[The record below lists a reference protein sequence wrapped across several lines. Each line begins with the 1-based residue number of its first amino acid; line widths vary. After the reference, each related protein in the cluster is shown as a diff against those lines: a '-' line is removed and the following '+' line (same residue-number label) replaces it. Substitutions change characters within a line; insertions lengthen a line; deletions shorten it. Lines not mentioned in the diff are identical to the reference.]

1 MTMDAAELAKALGGR
16 RYGAR
21 QWQARCPAHDDR
33 DPSLSITESREG
45 VTLIHCF
52 AGCEQGAVIDALKVR
67 GLWANGDASRDRF
80 ITPERVK
87 AANEQRER
95 ENTERAATVQR
106 IWDEA
111 VDPAGTIAEEYLA
124 ARKLHLPPELRVF
137 VLRFHPACPWESGTP
152 PCLVAAFRAV
162 AGDKLTGVHRI
173 RLDQPERWPKA
184 ERKMLGSI
192 AGSAVKLDPA
202 GDRLAVGEGIETC
215 MAARQLGLRPVWALG
230 SAGAIAR
237 FPGIVNVE
245 RLTIAGEND
254 GGASFQAAKACRDNW
269 HLRRVTLLLPKG
281 GHKDFNDYIL
291 EKP

>member
-137 VLRFHPACPWESGTP
+137 VLRFHPACPWESGTA

>member
-1 MTMDAAELAKALGGR
+1 MTDAAELAKALGGR

-21 QWQARCPAHDDR
+21 QWQARCPAHDDH

-45 VTLIHCF
+45 VTLVHCF
-52 AGCEQGAVIDALKVR
+52 AGCEQGAVIDALKAR
-67 GLWANGDASRDRF
+67 GLWANGDASRDRI
-80 ITPERVK
+80 ITPEQFK

-95 ENTERAATVQR
+95 ENTERAATVLR
-106 IWDEA
+106 IWNEA
-111 VDPAGTIAEEYLA
+111 ADPAGTIAEEYLT
-124 ARKLHLPPELRVF
+124 ARKLHLPPELCVF
-137 VLRFHPACPWESGTP
+137 VLRFHPACPWEGGTV

-237 FPGIVNVE
+237 FPGIANVE
-245 RLTIAGEND
+245 RLTIVGEND
-254 GGASFQAAKACRDNW
+254 GGASFQAAKACRDDW

-281 GHKDFNDYIL
+281 GRKDFNDYIL